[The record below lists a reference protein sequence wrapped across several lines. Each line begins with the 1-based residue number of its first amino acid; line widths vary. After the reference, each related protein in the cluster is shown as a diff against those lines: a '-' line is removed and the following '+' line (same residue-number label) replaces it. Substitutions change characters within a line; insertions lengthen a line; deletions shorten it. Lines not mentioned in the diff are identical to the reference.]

1 MHERYE
7 SKINKH
13 EQGEQLK
20 SFLYIEIFPSW
31 LTIRIVYTVNSIS
44 SIDSRE
50 NFPQTTICYRNIV
63 NFEDQIF
70 ILRNDIFSDKR
81 TIERNNQSMWEFQNM
96 QSNSNVYHSF
106 IIHVSCAIMQ
116 KKIWKI
122 RSLNLKNFLRNS
134 KYWGTKFEL

>member
-1 MHERYE
+1 MIIVEIMHERYE
-7 SKINKH
+7 SKVNKH

-63 NFEDQIF
+63 NFEDQVF
-70 ILRNDIFSDKR
+70 ILRNDISSDSSAQLNEI
-81 TIERNNQSMWEFQNM
+81 TNQCGNFKICKAIRI
-96 QSNSNVYHSF
+96 F
-106 IIHVSCAIMQ
+106 IIHLSFTFRVQLC
-116 KKIWKI
+116 K
-122 RSLNLKNFLRNS
+122 R
-134 KYWGTKFEL
+134 KFER